1 MRCTKRSCEARE
13 EAGGTHG
20 GEANFIHE
28 RRELD
33 YAAGMR
39 AEHNGAPSHGPKT
52 RTITCE
58 SRGTPSLSEALLP
71 HAILTAGI
79 RSPAADARRLHDAHR
94 ELAVSRRHLCLRA
107 LLQHTPQHGAS

>member
-20 GEANFIHE
+20 GEDDFIHE